1 MSTAQQTDVAA
12 QLAAATVAQTYDAF
26 DEATVDAALE
36 VLFDTLACA
45 LGGLRAP
52 GVAQA
57 RDAFTAWGP
66 GRATVWGTGRTAPAP
81 FAAVANGGALHALDY
96 DDTDDKVPLHAASVV
111 LPALLGD
118 LEENRPDCTGH
129 EFLTALIVGLDGAM
143 RVGRA
148 GGPKGSR
155 GWNYSVVSG
164 GIGAALAVS
173 RLRRWNTTDTVNIL
187 GHQLAQTSGSL
198 QSIIDGTLAK
208 RFQPAVVAK
217 DVLFGAALTAAG
229 IDGPRAVF
237 DGRAGFANLY
247 QDGIFDRS
255 VLVDGVE
262 RAAYLTDLSLKPYPA
277 CRFTHAPIDLALDM
291 REAGVRPAEV
301 ERIVFETS
309 GQAVN
314 MVGRTYDRDTAN
326 TVDAQ
331 FCIGYTTSVA
341 LHRGAVLIG
350 DFLEPA
356 LREPEV
362 GGFAAERVEVVATD
376 SVDFLSM
383 APVTARV
390 TFTDGT
396 ERSFARDTVS
406 GSPQERMSVD
416 RLRAKAEDCLSH
428 GGAAVTVDELWDA
441 VQSLRDDAPV
451 ARLMQVLAKSSEG
464 GDDDV

>member
-1 MSTAQQTDVAA
+1 MSSAPQTDTALR
-12 QLAAATVAQTYDAF
+12 LAAVTSASTYDAF
-26 DEATVDAALE
+26 SAATVDAALD

-45 LGGLRAP
+45 YGGLRAP
-52 GVAQA
+52 GVAEA
-57 RDAFTAWGP
+57 REAFSAWGP
-66 GRATVWGTGRTAPAP
+66 GRATIWGTGRSAPGP

-111 LPALLGD
+111 LPALLAD
-118 LEENRPDCTGH
+118 LEENRPDCTA
-129 EFLTALIVGLDGAM
+129 EDFLTALIVGLDGAM
-143 RVGRA
+143 RLGRA

-155 GWNYSVVSG
+155 GWNYSVISG

-173 RLRRWNTTDTVNIL
+173 RLRGWDVRETVHLL

-217 DVLFGAALTAAG
+217 DVLFGAALTAVG

-247 QDGIFDRS
+247 QDGSFDRE
-255 VLVDGVE
+255 VLLDGAE
-262 RAAYLTDLSLKPYPA
+262 TAAYLTDLSLKPYPA

-291 REAGVRPAEV
+291 RAAGVRADQV
-301 ERIVFETS
+301 ERIVFEVS

-314 MVGRTYDRDTAN
+314 MVGRTYAPSSAN

-341 LHRGAVLIG
+341 LHRGEVLIG

-356 LREPEV
+356 LRDPVV
-362 GGFAAERVEVVATD
+362 GGFAAERVEVVAAEG
-376 SVDFLSM
+376 VDFLSM
-383 APVTARV
+383 APVSARV
-390 TFTDGT
+390 AFTDGS
-396 ERSFARDTVS
+396 ERAFGRDTVS
-406 GSPQERMSVD
+406 GSPEERMSPD
-416 RLRAKAEDCLSH
+416 RLRAKAQDCLSH
-428 GGAAVTVDELWDA
+428 GQAPVTVEKLWDA
-441 VQSLRDDAPV
+441 VQSLRAGAPMS
-451 ARLMQVLAKSSEG
+451 RLTTVLAKGSEE
-464 GDDDV
+464 GDTDV